1 MHSCLLQGPKFS
13 KEFLNISVGHSEIQI
28 RHEQFPTRL
37 HAGAAPK
44 AAVEKVMLPL
54 VRKLLRPAVGRRPVP
69 AASARRAAGDGRP
82 VPDRAAASIHS
93 CGGLRPAAAAA
104 LRADPAAAPA
114 PAATASLAPVQLN
127 DVVQGHVH
135 FVGHGGRGISL
146 SSSARVSTP

>member
-54 VRKLLRPAVGRRPVP
+54 VRKLLRLEKEI
-69 AASARRAAGDGRP
+69 DE
-82 VPDRAAASIHS
+82 HKQ
-93 CGGLRPAAAAA
+93 
-104 LRADPAAAPA
+104 DP
-114 PAATASLAPVQLN
+114 
-127 DVVQGHVH
+127 
-135 FVGHGGRGISL
+135 
-146 SSSARVSTP
+146 